1 MFNSEQNKQNQRVSC
16 KDISR
21 LPNEINKSVT
31 VIIEIL
37 VQYSFNTHDYKNTKM
52 TESSSMT
59 YHPSSIRESNIDF
72 RNLVDNL
79 EHVKVTMKQKI

>member
-1 MFNSEQNKQNQRVSC
+1 
-16 KDISR
+16 
-21 LPNEINKSVT
+21 
-31 VIIEIL
+31 
-37 VQYSFNTHDYKNTKM
+37 M